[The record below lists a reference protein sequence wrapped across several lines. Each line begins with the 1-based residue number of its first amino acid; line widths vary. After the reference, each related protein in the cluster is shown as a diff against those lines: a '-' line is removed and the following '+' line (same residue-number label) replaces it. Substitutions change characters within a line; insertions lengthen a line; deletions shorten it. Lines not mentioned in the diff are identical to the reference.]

1 MKSKAVAVKR
11 STPIAVFI
19 LCSLLTSFAFKQQAP
34 QLEPLT
40 NQDVVRMVKAQ
51 LPSDVIISK
60 IKKSRCH
67 FDTEPSVLSELK
79 NNGVPND
86 VLLAMVNA
94 PYGMPRQ
101 EEKPADVKPEAK
113 RPPVSEERSMP
124 PNGKQTGEHDPK
136 LGTSQDI
143 EALKQKAKTFKN
155 SKRMSVVY
163 DRFKDETWVTAGPF
177 LISGTSRYMMTGS
190 MIWLSASFVFKGETL
205 KQPIE
210 TMYLTLSHTGKE
222 WQFLTTDEI
231 YLLFD
236 GERVVLEA
244 RQVGDVRRG
253 VTEDLN
259 AVITPE
265 VLEKISRAR
274 SAELKAGS
282 YVTKLKEEHQQAFRD
297 LLTLSKLR

>member
-1 MKSKAVAVKR
+1 
-11 STPIAVFI
+11 
-19 LCSLLTSFAFKQQAP
+19 
-34 QLEPLT
+34 
-40 NQDVVRMVKAQ
+40 
-51 LPSDVIISK
+51 
-60 IKKSRCH
+60 
-67 FDTEPSVLSELK
+67 
-79 NNGVPND
+79 
-86 VLLAMVNA
+86 
-94 PYGMPRQ
+94 
-101 EEKPADVKPEAK
+101 
-113 RPPVSEERSMP
+113 
-124 PNGKQTGEHDPK
+124 
-136 LGTSQDI
+136 
-143 EALKQKAKTFKN
+143 
-155 SKRMSVVY
+155 
-163 DRFKDETWVTAGPF
+163 
-177 LISGTSRYMMTGS
+177 MMTGS